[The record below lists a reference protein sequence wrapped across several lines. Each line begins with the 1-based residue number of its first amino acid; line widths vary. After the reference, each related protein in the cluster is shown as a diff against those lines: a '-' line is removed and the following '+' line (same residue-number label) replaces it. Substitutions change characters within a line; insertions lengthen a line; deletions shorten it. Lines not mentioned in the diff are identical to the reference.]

1 MKSIKKIL
9 LGIAIL
15 LFSYPFFFIGG
26 DGVGG
31 AGIPIEIGCLLA
43 IVGFV
48 ISLIG
53 YYTDHQ
59 N

>member
-15 LFSYPFFFIGG
+15 LFSYPFYFLGG
-26 DGVGG
+26 DGVSSSIYLLG
-31 AGIPIEIGCLLA
+31 IGCLLS

-59 N
+59 

>member
-15 LFSYPFFFIGG
+15 LFSCPFYFLGG
-26 DGVGG
+26 DGVGSSIYLLG
-31 AGIPIEIGCLLA
+31 IGCLLS

-59 N
+59 